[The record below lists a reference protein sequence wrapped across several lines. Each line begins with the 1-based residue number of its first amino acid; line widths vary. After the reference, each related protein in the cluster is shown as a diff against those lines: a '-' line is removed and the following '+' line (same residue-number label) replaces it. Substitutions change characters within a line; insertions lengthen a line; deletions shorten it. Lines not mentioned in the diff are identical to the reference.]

1 MCCTSILKLN
11 PDIGKTLLFV
21 NYANNELIAIK
32 YERVKPMQKI
42 NGRRKNF
49 FSSSSSKGIHDKGQD
64 QQAPHHTDVHLS
76 TGLRHTEVQFSDE
89 IHHCGG
95 HRKIHQP
102 LEFRKIM
109 QS

>member
-1 MCCTSILKLN
+1 MKYLQE
-11 PDIGKTLLFV
+11 LL
-21 NYANNELIAIK
+21 AIK
-32 YERVKPMQKI
+32 YERGKPMQKM
-42 NGRRKNF
+42 KNF

-64 QQAPHHTDVHLS
+64 QQAPHHTDVHLP